1 MSTPL
6 EDAKNVAGYSNAFAV
21 LPTEVVHMNSVRK
34 GKPVFWIHAAA
45 GGSSIGQYQPMADV
59 SQRPFFAIKPPL
71 IDINHY
77 WLQGLEA
84 RAAYYVALIKSVE
97 PEGPFDLGGYSMGST
112 MVYEVARQLEGAGNP
127 VRSLILIDPTDME
140 YVKQW
145 AAMRNLPDVGKK
157 NLFLMSMNFAL
168 TSQRFNQNKP
178 DQIATLDP
186 LVHRNL
192 LSDTTSLDDW
202 LEEIVL
208 LGRQRGLRLGKDQFK
223 LRALQDYQLL
233 ESLIAHGYSRRF
245 KPGKEMRGYVFIN
258 GSGNMHG
265 TSAPYILM
273 DDEMG
278 AALERGYN
286 AEWLDACSSFTQIAL
301 SSTTHFMP
309 LQEADTLKP
318 CVDVCRELYAR

>member
-1 MSTPL
+1 MSRVL
-6 EDAKNVAGYSNAFAV
+6 QDAQHGAGYVNACAV
-21 LPTEVVHMNSVRK
+21 LPGEVVHMNAVRT

-84 RAAYYVALIKSVE
+84 RAAYYVALIKSIE

-112 MVYEVARQLEGAGNP
+112 VVYEMARQLVGTGNP
-127 VRSLILIDPTDME
+127 VRSLILIDPTDMA

-145 AAMRNLPDVGKK
+145 AAMRNLPDIGKK

-168 TSQRFNQNKP
+168 ISQRSQQGP
-178 DQIATLDP
+178 SDQSATLDP
-186 LVHRNL
+186 LVHRDL
-192 LSDTTSLDDW
+192 LSDTTCLDNWLDAIVSL
-202 LEEIVL
+202 
-208 LGRQRGLRLGKDQFK
+208 GHQRGLRLSKEQFK

-245 KPGKEMRGYVFIN
+245 EAGEDMQGYVFIN

-273 DDEMG
+273 DDQNG

-286 AEWLDACSSFTQIAL
+286 AQWLETCSSFTQIAL

-309 LQEADTLKP
+309 LQEADTLQP